1 MIDPW
6 YRAVKPFD
14 PTFGEKW
21 TKYIGWSG
29 LTQLR
34 ELVSFDCCLCPNVM
48 KKLKARDWKYNIHE
62 DYVLFFFT
70 NLDYLLKRVAKV
82 KSVNILAAVENPQSE
97 CRNAFSDPRFEFKGY
112 DVMDICCD
120 ISALTDVGGFPK
132 AFQNE
137 ELSDAGLISS
147 LDRAVEINRSL
158 QEHYPGEP
166 HTDCDVWA
174 LWKMK
179 REPEH
184 SLQRDAQ

>member
-1 MIDPW
+1 MVDPW

-21 TKYIGWSG
+21 TKYIGMSG

-34 ELVSFDCCLCPNVM
+34 ELVSFDCCWCPDVI
-48 KKLKARDWKYNIHE
+48 KKLKGRDWRHNVHE
-62 DYVLFFFT
+62 DYNLFFFT
-70 NLDYLLKRVAKV
+70 DLDYLLKRVAKL

-112 DVMDICCD
+112 DVIDSCD
-120 ISALTDVGGFPK
+120 ISALTNVGGFPK
-132 AFQNE
+132 PFQNE

-147 LDRAVEINRSL
+147 LERAVEISRSL
-158 QEHYPGEP
+158 HEHYRGVD
-166 HTDCDVWA
+166 HADCDVWA

-179 REPEH
+179 QEPEH
-184 SLQRDAQ
+184 SLRRDA